1 MLKYSWQNIQHFAFA
16 QIVWACLVPGQH
28 SPHHCSMAGVLER
41 IGATA
46 TVMAVTISG
55 SDVTLGLD

>member
-16 QIVWACLVPGQH
+16 QMVWACLVPGQH
-28 SPHHCSMAGVLER
+28 LPHHCSVAGVLER
-41 IGATA
+41 IATA